1 LLTAVMNGAALIHP
15 HVDNEFLIRVQKL
28 ARFMRWTAC
37 SVIPEV
43 YEACL
48 EDSNRKFP
56 EASTLFFLWTAV
68 EDLG

>member
-1 LLTAVMNGAALIHP
+1 MNGAAVVVP

-43 YEACL
+43 SEVCL
-48 EDSNRKFP
+48 RDNTRKVP
-56 EASTLFFLWTAV
+56 EASTMFCLWTAV
-68 EDLG
+68 ADLG